1 MAAFIFC
8 LGGEIKVEKYNLTY
22 SLPNPVL
29 NVRDLNSSFGIGT
42 LKVAYTGINPNHTSF
57 SKESFETSAPS
68 MYNCPIVA
76 NYNAS
81 DNTIG
86 GHDMDVVDTVDGERI
101 INITEPVGVIPE
113 SATYRFESINDNGV
127 VHDYFCIDGVIL
139 WKRQACYSKL
149 EQNGITSQSI
159 EVHVTKGELD
169 DGILHI
175 NEFEFEAFCLL
186 ERDEPCFE
194 QASLQLFNKEDFKS
208 QWKEMLQEY
217 TQMLGGVEVQDEVQK
232 IESVEASAD
241 NDVVIDEVPVE
252 EVQAEE
258 SINVQVESDADSA
271 DAVDS
276 DVQCSIVDSDT
287 VESSVE
293 SHQYSM
299 TASDVRRELDLIF
312 RDQPCWVQ
320 DFDDSTCYVCFYDE
334 NKIYAYDYQVENGH
348 IAINQNSAREVK
360 LAYVPAD
367 DGFETDG
374 LFNVINAIVDAAKSA
389 LQGEYSQKV
398 DELNEKLE
406 ELTEFKCNVLQKERS
421 DKEAA
426 LFTRFDSQLKNV
438 EEYKVLKEN
447 SSKYSVEDLEMQC
460 FAILGKQKFSIKE
473 SNPMAARIPIDSS
486 IVEESAYGGLLRNK
500 TKITNTEVN

>member
-1 MAAFIFC
+1 M
-8 LGGEIKVEKYNLTY
+8 EKYNLTY

-29 NVRDLNSSFGIGT
+29 NVRDLNSSFGVGT

-76 NYNAS
+76 NYNVV

-217 TQMLGGVEVQDEVQK
+217 TQMLGGVEVQDKVQN

-241 NDVVIDEVPVE
+241 SEIEIIETSVDESHT
-252 EVQAEE
+252 EE
-258 SINVQVESDADSA
+258 SIGLQSEQNS
-271 DAVDS
+271 DS
-276 DVQCSIVDSDT
+276 DESIESEVQCSTSDSDH
-287 VESSVE
+287 VESS
-293 SHQYSM
+293 SDQHKYSI
-299 TASDVRRELDLIF
+299 TASEAWDEFDRIF
-312 RDQPCWVQ
+312 RDQPCFVQ
-320 DFDDSTCYVCFYDE
+320 DFDDSTCYLCFYDE
-334 NKIYAYDYQVENGH
+334 HKIYAYDYQVEDGH
-348 IAINQNSAREVK
+348 IIVDPNSAREVR

-406 ELTEFKCNVLQKERS
+406 ELTEFKCNVLQKERLDQES
-421 DKEAA
+421 A
-426 LFTRFDSQLKNV
+426 LFSRFDSQLKNV
-438 EEYKVLKEN
+438 EAYKVLKEN

-486 IVEESAYGGLLRNK
+486 IAEESAYGGLLRNK